1 MFQLFFAQT
10 FVSNCHFALIIH
22 RNEETMSLKKIAE
35 MVGVSPST
43 VSRVLNNTVSTCA
56 SPELKEKI
64 WEAAH
69 NLNYVPNTSARNLK
83 TGRQSENPN
92 YKIAVILSRFHSL
105 DIDPFF
111 RELFRSIEEALF
123 SHSCILHSVSNSE
136 QTDLSSLEA
145 VDGVIVLG
153 RCSDDFLNRIKK
165 YTRNIVGVDRNPTD
179 YKIDEIICNGKTA
192 AIKAM
197 EYLLALGHQK
207 IGYIGDCSS
216 ESRYV
221 GYCETLI
228 NRSISL
234 NYHYIRSTDQTFDG
248 GFLAM
253 QALLLQDIT
262 AVFCANDI
270 TALGAIKALS
280 EPPSSTAPT
289 NNSSNSSNGK
299 TKKHPKISIISIDN
313 IALSQTSS
321 PLLTTVNIPKEDM
334 GRMAVTVLLDRIRHQ
349 HSECLRVEF
358 PCKIIER
365 SSCYPL

>member
-1 MFQLFFAQT
+1 
-10 FVSNCHFALIIH
+10 
-22 RNEETMSLKKIAE
+22 

-43 VSRVLNNTVSTCA
+43 VSRVLNNTISTCA

-69 NLNYVPNTSARNLK
+69 SLNYVPNTSARNLK

-92 YKIAVILSRFHSL
+92 YRIAAILSRFHSL
-105 DIDPFF
+105 DTDPFF

-123 SHSCILHSVSNSE
+123 AHSCILHSVSNAE
-136 QTDLSSLEA
+136 QTDFSSLKA

-165 YTRNIVGVDRNPTD
+165 YTRNIIGVDRNPTD
-179 YKIDEIICNGKTA
+179 YKMDEIICNGKTA

-228 NRSISL
+228 NRSIPL
-234 NYHYIRSTDQTFDG
+234 NYHYIRSTDQTFDS

-280 EPPSSTAPT
+280 EPSSSTDT
-289 NNSSNSSNGK
+289 KGNSNNEK
-299 TKKHPKISIISIDN
+299 FKKRSKLSVISIDN
-313 IALSQTSS
+313 IALAQASS

-365 SSCYPL
+365 DSCYPL

>member
-1 MFQLFFAQT
+1 
-10 FVSNCHFALIIH
+10 
-22 RNEETMSLKKIAE
+22 MSLKKIAE

-69 NLNYVPNTSARNLK
+69 SLHYVPNSHARNLK
-83 TGRQSENPN
+83 TGSQSNSSN

-105 DIDPFF
+105 DTDPFF
-111 RELFRSIEEALF
+111 RELFQSIEESLF
-123 SHSCILHSVSNSE
+123 ACSCLLHSVSTSE
-136 QTDLSSLEA
+136 QSDLSSLTTA
-145 VDGVIVLG
+145 DGVIILG
-153 RCSDDFLNRIKK
+153 RCSDDFLTQIRK

-179 YKIDEIICNGKTA
+179 YKMDEIICNGKTA

-197 EYLLALGHQK
+197 EHLLSLGHRK

-228 NRSISL
+228 ARSIPL
-234 NYHYIRSTDQTFDG
+234 NYNYICSTDQTFDG

-253 QALLLQDIT
+253 QTLLQQDIT

-270 TALGAIKALS
+270 SALGALKALS
-280 EPPSSTAPT
+280 ELNLA
-289 NNSSNSSNGK
+289 K
-299 TKKHPKISIISIDN
+299 TGNRKMSKSDSRISVISIDN
-313 IALSQTSS
+313 ISLAQTSS
-321 PLLTTVNIPKEDM
+321 PFLTTVNVPKEDM
-334 GRMAVTVLLDRIRHQ
+334 GRMAVTVLLDRIKHK
-349 HSECLRVEF
+349 HSECVRVEF
-358 PCKIIER
+358 PCKIVER
-365 SSCYPL
+365 DSCHPL

>member
-1 MFQLFFAQT
+1 
-10 FVSNCHFALIIH
+10 
-22 RNEETMSLKKIAE
+22 MSLKKIAE
-35 MVGVSPST
+35 IVGVSPST

-69 NLNYVPNTSARNLK
+69 SLNYIPNAHARNLK
-83 TGRQSENPN
+83 TGSMSDSSN

-105 DIDPFF
+105 DTDPFF
-111 RELFRSIEEALF
+111 RELFQSIEEALF
-123 SHSCILHSVSNSE
+123 ASSCLLHSVSASG
-136 QTDLSSLEA
+136 QADPSSLA
-145 VDGVIVLG
+145 AADGIIILG
-153 RCSDDFLNRIKK
+153 RCTDDFLIKIKK

-179 YKIDEIICNGKTA
+179 YKMDEIICNGKTA

-197 EYLLALGHQK
+197 EHLLSLGHQK

-228 NRSISL
+228 ARSIPL
-234 NYHYIRSTDQTFDG
+234 NYNYICSTDQTFDS
-248 GFLAM
+248 GFTAM
-253 QALLLQDIT
+253 QKLLQQDIT

-270 TALGAIKALS
+270 SAIGALKALS
-280 EPPSSTAPT
+280 ELHSAGP
-289 NNSSNSSNGK
+289 GRHKK
-299 TKKHPKISIISIDN
+299 TKTDSKISVISIDN

-321 PLLTTVNIPKEDM
+321 PLLTTVNVPKEDM
-334 GRMAVTVLLDRIRHQ
+334 GGMAVNVLLDRIKHR

-365 SSCYPL
+365 DSCRPL